1 MKQRWLVHVIFV
13 LGLVM
18 PVLPF
23 VGSDVSGQ
31 VNGTDNTQ
39 ELINLIGKTC
49 TFYLKSG
56 KQVHGTVWDLDGKSL
71 ILNMGGTTSGT
82 QARRFKFAQIKYI
95 YDDAGHRTDVSD
107 QNTPT
112 KPVQSTPYTLTFDSA
127 DALGNSEVKVNK
139 SDADD
144 LNDYIRVLN
153 EIDLASRYETSDTS
167 GAGDSNFVKRPTKK
181 TEAES
186 SPDAGLRLHHTSNDT
201 SKIKTSAD
209 KKSPSKPNKKDK
221 KRRRHKRRKNLF
233 DKKVRPRYAEVNPQ
247 RENLLY
253 KNVWVFRS
261 LILLGTMLA
270 ILGLFAMIK
279 FLGLTAFFWGKQFIF
294 PVKLVKMNEHYGV
307 IDQGEADGIRD
318 GDIVRFYRKSGKSIQ
333 FIAKVHVIKISE
345 RYSAVELI
353 RKKSHIQLEPG
364 DVGCKDR
371 SYLSLLFKKIRIAA
385 SHLLRLF
392 ARFMFK
398 TAKNIDATKDTT
410 EIDLGQD
417 ISETE
422 KSPESNE
429 LKKDDT
435 VIRIVDE
442 SKLKEEKKS
451 KPPSK

>member
-1 MKQRWLVHVIFV
+1 MKQRWFVHVIFV

-18 PVLPF
+18 PVLLL
-23 VGSDVSGQ
+23 VGNHVSGQ
-31 VNGTDNTQ
+31 VIGTDNTQ
-39 ELINLIGKTC
+39 ELIGLIGRRC

-56 KQVHGTVWDLDGKSL
+56 EQVRGTVWDLDGKSL
-71 ILNMGGTTSGT
+71 ILNMGKTTSGT
-82 QARRFKFAQIKYI
+82 QSRRFKFAQIEYI
-95 YDDAGHRTDVSD
+95 YDDAGNKTDVSV
-107 QNTPT
+107 QNMPT
-112 KPVQSTPYTLTFDSA
+112 RSIQPTPYTLTFDSA
-127 DALGNSEVKVNK
+127 DAMGNSEVKINK

-167 GAGDSNFVKRPTKK
+167 HTGDNVFVKRTTKNTG
-181 TEAES
+181 TEL
-186 SPDAGLRLHHTSNDT
+186 SPDAGLQLHHTSNDT
-201 SKIKTSAD
+201 YKIKTSAD
-209 KKSPSKPNKKDK
+209 KKSPSKPNNKDK

-247 RENLLY
+247 RENILY
-253 KNVWVFRS
+253 KNAWVFRS

-270 ILGLFAMIK
+270 ILGLFAIIK

-307 IDQGEADGIRD
+307 IDQGEVDGIHD
-318 GDIVRFYRKSGKSIQ
+318 GDIVRFYRKSGKRIQ

-353 RKKSHIQLEPG
+353 RKKSHIQFEPG

-371 SYLSLLFKKIRIAA
+371 NYLSLLFKKTRIVA
-385 SHLLRLF
+385 SHLLKLA

-398 TAKNIDATKDTT
+398 TAKNIDVPKDTT
-410 EIDLGQD
+410 QIELGQN
-417 ISETE
+417 ISETG
-422 KSPESNE
+422 KSPEFKE
-429 LKKDDT
+429 LKKGDT

-442 SKLKEEKKS
+442 SKLKDEKKS